1 MKKVKFYLP
10 IAAIVM
16 AVGLAFAS
24 SERADALEDYYIQ
37 LPGECRQVSTI
48 CDGSGAVCTYA
59 GQPVF
64 DLKSSP
70 TQCNIQLERNP

>member
-24 SERADALEDYYIQ
+24 SERSDSLEDYYIQ
-37 LPGECRQVSTI
+37 LPGECRQVDTD
-48 CDGSGAVCTYA
+48 CGGSGAVCTYA

-70 TQCNIQLERNP
+70 TQCNIQLERQP